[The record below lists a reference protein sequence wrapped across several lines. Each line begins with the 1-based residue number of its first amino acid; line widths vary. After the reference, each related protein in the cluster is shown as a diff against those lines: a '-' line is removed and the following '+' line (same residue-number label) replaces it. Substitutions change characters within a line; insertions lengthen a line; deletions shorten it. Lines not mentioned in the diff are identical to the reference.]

1 MKRIA
6 LACILALAGTA
17 VFAQQPVQLASLAS
31 VDGKILVNKGKGFV
45 AAKPGTALVEGDR
58 LIALEG
64 SRAAV
69 VFPDGCVTQ
78 IKENSL
84 LALEKGA
91 GCSTEAVRT
100 GGAQPL
106 RYAQAIGGPS
116 RTPPPPPSPPPPQ
129 TLFGG
134 LGPGAG
140 IALGLGGLAV
150 GAMVADSVRRS
161 GDRPLSP
168 Q

>member
-6 LACILALAGTA
+6 LASILALAGTA

-31 VDGKILVNKGKGFV
+31 VDGKILVNKGKGFM

-58 LIALEG
+58 VIALEG
-64 SRAAV
+64 ARAAV

-106 RYAQAIGGPS
+106 RYAQAIGGGSDGRPQPPPPG
-116 RTPPPPPSPPPPQ
+116 PPPPPFDP
-129 TLFGG
+129 TRGFVL
-134 LGPGAG
+134 
-140 IALGLGGLAV
+140 LGGGILG
-150 GAMVADSVRRS
+150 GALIIDAHRD
-161 GDRPLSP
+161 DDKQPLSP